1 LLQWN
6 ISCHFTE
13 KAKYFCETQF
23 IELLLEEAK
32 LKDKAKYKGAHED
45 QRGPIFLFSAFSS
58 NRKLE
63 EPLTKK

>member
-1 LLQWN
+1 M
-6 ISCHFTE
+6 E

-45 QRGPIFLFSAFSS
+45 
-58 NRKLE
+58 
-63 EPLTKK
+63 